1 MATMRSFRRSLSDKQ
16 MAALAAAASQPQHWW
31 KDLLKLW
38 RPNGVGSGD
47 YGLRLAVRDGY
58 LNFYRRGQSVARVSF
73 DRGGSPMLSV
83 HAKYVVNE
91 EERQLGGLKYAALV
105 DREISHVGLP
115 TRSYEGVETLKSWI
129 SVIDRNFTK
138 EGGEK
143 PLIDQLLD
151 QQGNA
156 GVVDLEMGLP
166 AWGTQ
171 TTAPR
176 MDVVTIEDVA
186 GRLTVIFGEVKRV
199 DDSRIRCGDGASP
212 EVLDQLEKYECYLAE
227 PLHCAAIAAAY
238 QHAALRVIEL
248 GAMARSV
255 GDALTFGSTIERA
268 ASGEPL
274 DVAKE
279 AVLIVMCTGTFS
291 EPHWMKHRDR
301 LHEHS
306 VKLVELGH
314 AAPMNLGGI
323 L

>member
-1 MATMRSFRRSLSDKQ
+1 MTTMRPFRRSLSDKQ
-16 MAALAAAASQPQHWW
+16 MEALAAATSQPQHWW

-73 DRGGSPMLSV
+73 DRGGRPMVSV

-91 EERQLGGLKYAALV
+91 KERQLAGLKYAALV
-105 DREISHVGLP
+105 DQEISHVGLP
-115 TRSYEGVETLKSWI
+115 TRPYEGMETLQSWI
-129 SVIDRNFTK
+129 EVIDRSFTK

-176 MDVVTIEDVA
+176 MDVVTIEEVK

-199 DDSRIRCGDGASP
+199 DDSRIRCGDGALP
-212 EVLDQLEKYECYLAE
+212 EVLDQLGKYARYLAE
-227 PLHCAAIAAAY
+227 PPHRAAISAAY
-238 QHAALRVIEL
+238 QHAAVRLIEL
-248 GAMARSV
+248 GAMARGVSGAV
-255 GDALTFGSTIERA
+255 AFGGAIERA

-274 DVAKE
+274 EVATE
-279 AVLIVMCTGTFS
+279 AVLIVMCTGRFS

-301 LHEHS
+301 LHHHR
-306 VKLVELGH
+306 VKLVELGQ
-314 AAPMNLGGI
+314 AAPMNLGAV